1 MRKDE
6 RKKKWINKSKL
17 RIFMLLTD
25 SDSKKITDFVD
36 LVGRIRTRPFMAE
49 FQKNNLFDII
59 HSRQNAP
66 KPDEELFRSFILD
79 VRKLYMESE
88 ATSFK
93 KMFPIF
99 MKYVSADEK
108 IELQKCQ
115 SDYEENLTISFPAGI
130 PVKESKTIKDILDD
144 WFYGHYLHEDE
155 KKKDT
160 LSNLGVAKDFY
171 KWIFVDNLGGFVFDF
186 AFSLE
191 DLAKRLLSRE
201 GTTPSVL

>member
-1 MRKDE
+1 MGM
-6 RKKKWINKSKL
+6 IQ
-17 RIFMLLTD
+17 ITD
-25 SDSKKITDFVD
+25 SDRKKITDFVD
-36 LVGRIRTRPFMAE
+36 LVERIRAQPFMSE

-59 HSRQNAP
+59 YSRPNAP
-66 KPDEELFRSFILD
+66 KPNEELFRSFILD
-79 VRKLYMESE
+79 VRKLYMES
-88 ATSFK
+88 APTSFK

-99 MKYVSADEK
+99 MQYVDSDEK

-130 PVKESKTIKDILDD
+130 PVKESKTIKNILDD
-144 WFYGHYLHEDE
+144 WFSGHYFHEDE

-160 LSNLGVAKDFY
+160 ISNLGGAEDFY
-171 KWIFVDNLGGFVFDF
+171 KWIFVDNIGGFVFEF

-201 GTTPSVL
+201 GAIPAVL

>member
-1 MRKDE
+1 MMGM
-6 RKKKWINKSKL
+6 IQ
-17 RIFMLLTD
+17 ITD
-25 SDSKKITDFVD
+25 SDRKKITDFVD
-36 LVGRIRTRPFMAE
+36 LVERIRAQPFMSE

-59 HSRQNAP
+59 YSRPNAP
-66 KPDEELFRSFILD
+66 KPNEELFRSFILD
-79 VRKLYMESE
+79 VRKLYMES
-88 ATSFK
+88 APTSFK

-99 MKYVSADEK
+99 MQYVDSDEK

-130 PVKESKTIKDILDD
+130 PVKESKTIKNILDD
-144 WFYGHYLHEDE
+144 WFSGHYFHEDE

-160 LSNLGVAKDFY
+160 ISNLGGAEDFY
-171 KWIFVDNLGGFVFDF
+171 KWIFVDNIGGFVFEF

-201 GTTPSVL
+201 GAIPAVL

>member
-1 MRKDE
+1 
-6 RKKKWINKSKL
+6 
-17 RIFMLLTD
+17 MLLTD
-25 SDSKKITDFVD
+25 SDRKKITSFVD
-36 LVGRIRTRPFMAE
+36 LVGRIRVRPFMAE

-59 HSRQNAP
+59 YSRKNVP
-66 KPDEELFRSFILD
+66 KPDEELLRSFILD

-88 ATSFK
+88 ETSFK
-93 KMFPIF
+93 KMFPIL

-115 SDYEENLTISFPAGI
+115 SDYDENLTISFPAGI

-171 KWIFVDNLGGFVFDF
+171 KWIFVDNLGGFVFEF
-186 AFSLE
+186 AFALE
-191 DLAKRLLSRE
+191 NLSKRILIKDQNH
-201 GTTPSVL
+201 

>member
-1 MRKDE
+1 M
-6 RKKKWINKSKL
+6 IGM
-17 RIFMLLTD
+17 IQITD
-25 SDSKKITDFVD
+25 SDRKKITDFVD
-36 LVGRIRTRPFMAE
+36 LVERIRARPFMAE

-59 HSRQNAP
+59 YSRPNPP
-66 KPDEELFRSFILD
+66 KPDEELLRSFILD

-99 MKYVSADEK
+99 MQYVSADEK

-115 SDYEENLTISFPAGI
+115 SDYDENLTISFPAGI

-160 LSNLGVAKDFY
+160 LANLGGAEDFY
-171 KWIFVDNLGGFVFDF
+171 KWIFVDNLGGFVFEF

-201 GTTPSVL
+201 GAIPAVL